1 MATLFSKIIKGELP
15 SYKIYEDEWTFAFL
29 DINPINLGHTLIV
42 PKVEK
47 DHFLDVPEP
56 YYSAVFKASVPIGKA
71 IMAATDCKRVGSVV
85 LGFDVP
91 HFHYHLLP
99 LWDSSD
105 INFRKAKARENHE
118 MEGIQKRILEKL
130 NL

>member
-1 MATLFSKIIKGELP
+1 MSSLFSKIIKGEIP
-15 SYKIYEDEWTFAFL
+15 SFKIYEDEYTFAFL

-42 PKVEK
+42 PKIEH

-56 YYSAVFKASVPIGKA
+56 YYSAVFKAAVPIGKA
-71 IMAATDCKRVGSVV
+71 IMKATSCKRIGSVI

-91 HFHYHLLP
+91 HFHYHVLP

-105 INFRKAKARENHE
+105 VSFKKAKPRETHE
-118 MEGIQKRILEKL
+118 MENIQKSIVE
-130 NL
+130 NLDC

>member
-1 MATLFSKIIKGELP
+1 MSSLFSKIIKGEIP
-15 SYKIYEDEWTFAFL
+15 SFKIYEDEYTFAFL

-42 PKVEK
+42 PKIEH

-56 YYSAVFKASVPIGKA
+56 YYSAVFKAAVPIGKA
-71 IMAATDCKRVGSVV
+71 IMKATSCKRIGSVI

-91 HFHYHLLP
+91 HFHYHVLP

-105 INFRKAKARENHE
+105 VSFKKAKPRETHE
-118 MEGIQKRILEKL
+118 MENIQKSIVE
-130 NL
+130 NLVC